1 MMEMIVMIVLVFQME
16 LHGIVIVVVFQHLTQ
31 VMSVM
36 IVLAYQMVMLM

>member
-1 MMEMIVMIVLVFQME
+1 MEMIVMIVLVFQMA
-16 LHGIVIVVVFQHLTQ
+16 LHEIVTVVVFQHLTQ

>member
-1 MMEMIVMIVLVFQME
+1 MEMIVMIVLVFQMA